1 MFYVVHVID
10 LDQLQYG
17 IADYIGFVGYDMS
30 DMSEISFPFPFS
42 TSLQLPPVLL
52 QTFNC
57 EELKNKFPNKLEWF
71 CFPSN
76 QSRSFIMFRW
86 DSPSSRDS

>member
-17 IADYIGFVGYDMS
+17 IADYIGFVGC